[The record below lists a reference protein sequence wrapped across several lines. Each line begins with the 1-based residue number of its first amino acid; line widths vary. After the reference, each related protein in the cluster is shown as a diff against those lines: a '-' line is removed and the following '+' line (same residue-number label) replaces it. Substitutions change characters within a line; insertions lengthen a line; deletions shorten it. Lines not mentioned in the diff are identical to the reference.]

1 MRLYFLIVIL
11 FVSYSFHG
19 QVYQEIS
26 KDLKN
31 QIEKAHAKKDLVELG
46 KYFIGRPYSHMA
58 LSKDNPE
65 EVYYS
70 LKDFDCVTF
79 IENMLALYES
89 NGLDSVYKKHLIEL
103 RYAKSN
109 DIRYETRL
117 HYLSSALEKWQQ
129 MGIIS
134 QIHSKNESVLKKD
147 IHYLS
152 AYLAGKHFKIDLNQ
166 IKSTERAISG
176 KPMNFI
182 DRKHIAQFLP
192 MLKSGDIVAFIS
204 KRNDLDFKHVGFI
217 RVQHGKAFLL
227 HASQEKKVIC
237 ISDQDVAT
245 YVLNHPQMIGIQ
257 VYRPNL
263 HVSSLPF

>member
-1 MRLYFLIVIL
+1 MRSSFLIYIL
-11 FVSYSFHG
+11 LVSFSSLG
-19 QVYQEIS
+19 QVYQGIS
-26 KDLKN
+26 NDLKN

-58 LSKDNPE
+58 LSRGNPE

-70 LKDFDCVTF
+70 LKDFDCVTY

-89 NGLDSVYKKHLIEL
+89 NGLDSVYKKRLIEL
-103 RYAKSN
+103 RYVKSN

-117 HYLSSALEKWQQ
+117 HYLSSAFEKWQQ
-129 MGIIS
+129 MGIIDQVHAS
-134 QIHSKNESVLKKD
+134 NERLLKKD

-152 AYLAGKHFKIDLNQ
+152 AYLAGNHFKIDVNQ
-166 IKSTERAISG
+166 IKTTEQALSE
-176 KPMNFI
+176 KPMSFI
-182 DRKHIAQFLP
+182 DRKQIAQFLP
-192 MLKSGDIVAFIS
+192 KLKSGDIVAFVS
-204 KRNDLDFKHVGFI
+204 KRSDLDFKHVGFI
-217 RVQHGKAFLL
+217 MIQHGKAFLL

-263 HVSSLPF
+263 YVSTLSF